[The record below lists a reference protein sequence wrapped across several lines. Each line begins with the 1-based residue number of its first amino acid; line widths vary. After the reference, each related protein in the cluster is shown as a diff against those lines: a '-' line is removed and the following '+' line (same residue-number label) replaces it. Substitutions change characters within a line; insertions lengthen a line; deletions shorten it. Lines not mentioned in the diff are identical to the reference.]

1 MGLSAGPGAVTV
13 SARCQG
19 LLREVSA
26 EILDA
31 QRPIRVLRALSWDG
45 SVERA
50 FFASGA
56 VELPR
61 PLYKIPRG
69 EVTASLERF
78 RELKTRV
85 MGDNGIERFLRETC
99 ESFATAARMLLAVG
113 TKDFY
118 FHSAELYGRPESL
131 SADRKTTNLDLAR
144 HFAQVVDGLVG
155 HAHLS
160 SSLDEQVLSAEEV
173 APELERR
180 FAQSFPD
187 RAIRVEIVDD
197 IASKAAARIDVVQVK
212 RGARFSRRDLLQL
225 EHHEGHV
232 HMATALNGRAQP
244 LVPFVGY
251 PSPRTTGTQEGLAVL
266 TEFLTQSTGV
276 ERLRRLADR
285 AIAIKMAEDGASFVD
300 LYRFLRTGGYD
311 EVSAYDSARRVCRGG
326 LVEGGAPFTKDICY
340 LDGLLRVTN
349 FLRVALV
356 KGHIDYV
363 RLFFA
368 GKIDVTDVPLFGRLR
383 EEGLVIDPR
392 YVPAWARDLSY
403 LTAFMSFTA
412 FLGEIDLSE
421 DRRRYDDLI
430 AHAEVDLI

>member
-1 MGLSAGPGAVTV
+1 MTV
-13 SARCQG
+13 SARCQD
-19 LLREVSA
+19 LLRDVSA

-31 QRPIRVLRALSWDG
+31 QRPIRVLRALAWDAT
-45 SVERA
+45 VERA
-50 FFASGA
+50 FFAAGGA
-56 VELPR
+56 ELPR
-61 PLYKIPRG
+61 PVYNIPVA
-69 EVTASLERF
+69 EVTRSLEQF
-78 RELKTRV
+78 RDLKTRV
-85 MGDNGIERFLRETC
+85 SGDNGIEKFLRETC
-99 ESFATAARMLLAVG
+99 DSFATAARMLLAVG
-113 TKDFY
+113 TKEFY

-144 HFAQVVDGLVG
+144 HFARVVDGLVG
-155 HAHLS
+155 DARLPS
-160 SSLDEQVLSAEEV
+160 PLDDEVLSAEEV
-173 APELERR
+173 APELQRR
-180 FAQSFPD
+180 FDQSFPD
-187 RAIRVEIVDD
+187 RSVRVEIVDD
-197 IASKAAARIDVVQVK
+197 IASKASARIDLVQVK
-212 RGARFSRRDLLQL
+212 RTARFSRRDLLQL
-225 EHHEGHV
+225 EHHEGDV
-232 HMATALNGRAQP
+232 HLATALNGRAQP

-300 LYRFLRTGGYD
+300 LYRFMRTRGYD
-311 EVSAYDSARRVCRGG
+311 EMSAYDSARRVCRGG

-356 KGHIDYV
+356 KGHVDYV

-368 GKIDVTDVPLFGRLR
+368 GKIDVSDVPLFGRLR
-383 EEGLVIDPR
+383 QEGLVSEPR
-392 YVPAWARDLSY
+392 YLPNWARDLSY

>member
-1 MGLSAGPGAVTV
+1 MTV
-13 SARCQG
+13 SARCQD
-19 LLREVSA
+19 LLRDVSA

-31 QRPIRVLRALSWDG
+31 QRSLRVLRALTWNAA
-45 SVERA
+45 VEQV
-50 FFASGA
+50 FFAAGA
-56 VELPR
+56 VELPK
-61 PLYKIPRG
+61 PVYNISVPD
-69 EVTASLERF
+69 VTRSWERF
-78 RELKTRV
+78 RDLKAKV
-85 MGDNGIERFLRETC
+85 SGENGIERFLRETC

-144 HFAQVVDGLVG
+144 HFARVVDGLVG
-155 HAHLS
+155 DARLPS
-160 SSLDEQVLSAEEV
+160 PIDDEILSAEEV
-173 APELERR
+173 VPELQRR
-180 FAQSFPD
+180 FAASFPD

-197 IASKAAARIDVVQVK
+197 IASKATARTDVVQVK

-232 HMATALNGRAQP
+232 HLATALNGRAQP
-244 LVPFVGY
+244 LTPFVGY

-266 TEFLTQSTGV
+266 TEFLTQSTSV

-285 AIAIKMAEDGASFVD
+285 AIAIKMAEDGANFVE
-300 LYRFLRTGGYD
+300 LFRFLRARNYD
-311 EVSAYDSARRVCRGG
+311 ETSAFDAARRVCRGG
-326 LVEGGAPFTKDICY
+326 VVEGGAPFTKDVCY

-356 KGHIDYV
+356 KGHVDYV

-368 GKIDVTDVPLFGRLR
+368 GKIDVSDVPLFGRLR
-383 EEGLVIDPR
+383 QEGLVIEPR

-403 LTAFMSFTA
+403 LTAFMSFSA

-430 AHAEVDLI
+430 AHADGDLV